1 VLSVIAV
8 LITNDVSKEDLA
20 VTEIIKI
27 VLPNSLIREG
37 MEAAARTDSP
47 SKEGW
52 VTVTTKRGRQSILPG
67 RYDPATGKTVSWNV
81 TASKVNVETGT
92 IALLVKETGYYDMF
106 NVVDLNEAALLA
118 MHHMQNLEFANIGAG
133 IGGGFKNTKELKV
146 MNYNKAVMD
155 LMVCVGKQK
164 LKMSINECSQTRC
177 SKFNVVDLNEASLLA
192 MHHMQNS
199 EFANIGAGIGGGFK
213 NTKELKVMNYNK
225 AVNGPDGVRWK
236 AEVENEYQ

>member
-1 VLSVIAV
+1 MCETQDVISENCDKTKVLSVIAV

-81 TASKVNVETGT
+81 TASKVNV
-92 IALLVKETGYYDMF
+92 
-106 NVVDLNEAALLA
+106 
-118 MHHMQNLEFANIGAG
+118 NLSV
-133 IGGGFKNTKELKV
+133 LR
-146 MNYNKAVMD
+146 
-155 LMVCVGKQK
+155 L
-164 LKMSINECSQTRC
+164 
-177 SKFNVVDLNEASLLA
+177 
-192 MHHMQNS
+192 
-199 EFANIGAGIGGGFK
+199 
-213 NTKELKVMNYNK
+213 
-225 AVNGPDGVRWK
+225 
-236 AEVENEYQ
+236 